1 MAQNLKINILAQDKT
16 KQALNSV
23 KGGLARVKSAVFSLQ
38 TAFVGL
44 GAGLVIKNLVGTGR
58 ELENLRVR
66 LKFLLK
72 DTNEG
77 AKAFDNMV
85 KFASKVPFSLE
96 EIQSGS
102 GILATVTDNADDL
115 QKMLEITGNV
125 AATTGLDFRTAAEQ
139 IQRSFS
145 AGIGAADL
153 FREKGVRN
161 MLGFKAGATVSI
173 EETVAAFEKVFGRG
187 GRFGNSTDELAKTF
201 EGTLSMIG
209 DKIFNFKKVLLEAGF
224 FEELKRQFGDL
235 DKFLAD
241 NAEKLDEIAT
251 TVGKNLAQAV
261 SGAVTIGESL
271 IPILSKIGSVLK
283 SIKDG
288 FLALPEFVREVG
300 LVGAFI
306 FGKKGAAGLAG
317 ISFLIDKVNDF
328 VKETKA
334 EIGII
339 DVNNIE
345 EAKAR
350 LDVINGQLKSG
361 VVIQKE
367 EIEVGLGKKVLLED
381 VVKLNDLTIEQ
392 LKKEK
397 AKLETILILN
407 GKGSENQFELN
418 RHLKETTKEIEKQ
431 KTAKRMVTN
440 AFEADLDLV
449 KRLEKAEKERTD
461 RLIGSSRNI
470 FDEQQKLI
478 FKKKEELSTTQKIH
492 KTIQEQNKEFSL
504 SGEIGSLLN
513 QSVKGVSRG
522 FAEALVLG
530 KNLNK
535 SMKELAKGLLVEIL
549 AKTIERIA
557 LLGIEKLITK
567 FLFDKEKD
575 KVSAI
580 KNQNKEL
587 EKQIALQAV
596 LFALGGGG
604 GSGGFKLFNKGGSV
618 RKNQPVIVGD
628 SASGK
633 GGELFVPN
641 SSGQIIPNSRLGS
654 MGGGVNVNFNINTVD
669 ASGFEEL
676 LVRSRGTITQL
687 INNAVNEKG
696 RSSII

>member
-102 GILATVTDNADDL
+102 GILATVTDNATDL

-173 EETVAAFEKVFGRG
+173 EDTVAAFERVFGRG

-241 NAEKLDEIAT
+241 NAEKLDEIAKA
-251 TVGKNLAQAV
+251 VGQNLASALV
-261 SGAVTIGESL
+261 GAVNIGKEL
-271 IPILSKIGSVLK
+271 IPVIREIGSVLGTIIKGFMELPAFVK
-283 SIKDG
+283 SI
-288 FLALPEFVREVG
+288 G
-300 LVGAFI
+300 LVGAML
-306 FGKKGAAGLAG
+306 FGKKGAAALAG
-317 ISFLIDKVNDF
+317 ISFIIGKIKELSDLPKIIPIENMDLKTVEDFNKEITKLKDQLIEP
-328 VKETKA
+328 VKLFEG
-334 EIGII
+334 EDGE
-339 DVNNIE
+339 DVFSTLTDAQVAFNKLLTDQIALLNE
-345 EAKAR
+345 GKEAIK
-350 LDVINGQLKSG
+350 GQLPHHLELHKGLKSINEEREKS
-361 VVIQKE
+361 VDHTKKLSNVFKNIHEAHIQHKKQ
-367 EIEVGLGKKVLLED
+367 IEV
-381 VVKLNDLTIEQ
+381 
-392 LKKEK
+392 
-397 AKLETILILN
+397 
-407 GKGSENQFELN
+407 ENSL
-418 RHLKETTKEIEKQ
+418 RMEI
-431 KTAKRMVTN
+431 
-440 AFEADLDLV
+440 
-449 KRLEKAEKERTD
+449 LEKV
-461 RLIGSSRNI
+461 
-470 FDEQQKLI
+470 QK
-478 FKKKEELSTTQKIH
+478 
-492 KTIQEQNKEFSL
+492 QNEEFSL
-504 SGEIGSLLN
+504 SQEIFDGIN
-513 QSVKGVSRG
+513 RGVSSFSKG
-522 FAEALVLG
+522 IAEALVLG
-530 KNLNK
+530 KKINMTFK
-535 SMKELAKGLLVEIL
+535 QFAQQIMVEIV
-549 AKTIERIA
+549 AKTIERIS
-557 LLGIEKLITK
+557 LLAIEELLLSKIFK
-567 FLFDKEKD
+567 KEKD
-575 KVSAI
+575 KKDAIDQQNNALSRQLAIQTAIAAVSS
-580 KNQNKEL
+580 
-587 EKQIALQAV
+587 
-596 LFALGGGG
+596 F
-604 GSGGFKLFNKGGSV
+604 GGFFGLPFKNKGGSV
-618 RKNQPVIVGD
+618 RKGQPVVVGD

-654 MGGGVNVNFNINTVD
+654 MGGAVNVNFNINTVD